1 MTSGSEA
8 PIRVLVADDTATV
21 RLLLRRTLESCG
33 AFEVIGEAAD
43 GAEAVALAEVL
54 QPDMVLLDVS
64 TPVRDGLG
72 AISRIRRGAPGAR
85 VIVLSALPPE
95 RVGVQAVEEG
105 AAAFLEKHQRP
116 DDLIA
121 GLLQVWR
128 SQQPRP
134 PVEPPPA
141 EGFRRA
147 FEGAPLAMALLGAD
161 DLVLYANPALCRL
174 TGYGPDELAALT
186 MADLT
191 HPEDRAGAAT
201 ARRAVA
207 ARRVATSTVDAR
219 LVRPD
224 GRAVW
229 VSISCGAC
237 SGDDGAPGEVVAQL
251 VDVSEQRGVER
262 ELTRSNVELS
272 SFAYLA
278 AHELKS
284 PLQALSGFAALL
296 DKVHGPHLDPQ
307 AREFVGW
314 IVDGVARMDA
324 VIEDLLTY
332 CMVDTAEPVLARV
345 ALRDV
350 VADAVAQLEFE
361 VASRGASVNVDALP
375 VVTGDPVQLV
385 QLVQNLLANA
395 LKFVPEGRPPRVHVA
410 AERSADGW
418 TVTVSDNGIGV
429 DTAARDRIFTMFHRL
444 HPRER
449 YKGTGI
455 GLSICKRIVERRGGS
470 IWVEPNPAGGSRFR
484 FSVPDVLSASSAS
497 SAA

>member
-1 MTSGSEA
+1 
-8 PIRVLVADDTATV
+8 VADDTATV
-21 RLLLRRTLESCG
+21 RLLLRRTLESCD
-33 AFEVIGEAAD
+33 AFEVVGEAAN
-43 GAEAVALAEVL
+43 GAEAVTLAEVL

-64 TPVRDGLG
+64 TPVGDGLR
-72 AISRIRRGAPGAR
+72 AISRIRCCAPGAR
-85 VIVLSALPPE
+85 VIVLSAFPPE

-121 GLLQVWR
+121 GLLQAWR
-128 SQQPRP
+128 SRQPHP

-147 FEGAPLAMALLGAD
+147 FEGAPLAMAMLGAD
-161 DLVLYANPALCRL
+161 DRVRYANPALCRL
-174 TGYGPDELAALT
+174 SGYGRDELAALT
-186 MADLT
+186 LGDLM
-191 HPEDRAGAAT
+191 HPDDRAGAAT
-201 ARRAVA
+201 ARRAVVA
-207 ARRVATSTVDAR
+207 GRVATSTVDAR

-229 VSISCGAC
+229 ASISCAASSDGEGGA
-237 SGDDGAPGEVVAQL
+237 GGLVAQL
-251 VDVSEQRGVER
+251 VDVTEQKRVER

-296 DKVHGPHLDPQ
+296 DKVHGPQLDPQ

-314 IVDGVARMDA
+314 IIDGVARMDA

-332 CMVDTAEPVLARV
+332 CLVDTAEPVLAPV
-345 ALRDV
+345 ALHDI
-350 VADAVAQLEFE
+350 VADAVGQLEFE
-361 VASRGASVNVDALP
+361 VASRGATVNVDPLP
-375 VVTGDPVQLV
+375 VVTGDPVQLG

-395 LKFVPEGRPPRVHVA
+395 LKFVPEGRPPRVNVT
-410 AERSADGW
+410 AERAADGW

-429 DTAARDRIFTMFHRL
+429 DAAARDRIFTMFHRL

-470 IWVEPNPAGGSRFR
+470 IWVESNPAGGSRFR
-484 FSVPDVLSASSAS
+484 FSVPDVFSAS
-497 SAA
+497 SAAPAA